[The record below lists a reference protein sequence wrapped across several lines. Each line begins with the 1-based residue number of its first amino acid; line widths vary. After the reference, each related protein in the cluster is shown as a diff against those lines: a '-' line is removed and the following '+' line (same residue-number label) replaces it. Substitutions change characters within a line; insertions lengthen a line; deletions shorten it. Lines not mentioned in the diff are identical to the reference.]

1 MTTRR
6 SFLASSLAAT
16 AAVAQPKRPNILL
29 IMADDMGA
37 TDLSCYQC
45 PDIKTPIIDALARE
59 GVRFTHAYANA
70 PECSPTRAGLLTGR
84 YQQRVGGLEC
94 AIGVGNVGR
103 YDEAVWLEK
112 RGELGLPL
120 SEPTFA
126 TMLRDAGYSTACI
139 GKWHLGYG
147 EKFSANRHGFDE
159 YFGILG
165 GNADHFTHREED
177 GTNVLNHNG
186 KPIERA
192 GHTTDI
198 FTDHAIQWMEQA
210 ARGAKPWLL
219 YLPYTAPH
227 TPIQG
232 PNDGPVAD
240 KAKWNAGPR
249 ATYVQMVEH
258 LDRRIGDLMD
268 ALRRTGQLNNTLV
281 IFKSDNGG
289 YNRSNNYPFRGF
301 KSSVFEGGLR
311 IPLIMQWPGVLARAT
326 TTPQV
331 TISMDVTATILA
343 AAQVKPTRALDG
355 INLLLGLRGRRGPIP
370 RTLYWSYKRA
380 EQRRWAVREGD
391 WKYIVDNGNEYLYNL
406 ALDEVEKINLKEA
419 EPARFQRL
427 RTMLDT
433 WKRDTAPERLK
444 PFFAAKA

>member
-6 SFLASSLAAT
+6 SFLAASLSAT

-45 PDIKTPIIDALARE
+45 PDIKTPNIDALAKE

-103 YDEAVWLEK
+103 YDEAAWLEK

-120 SEPTFA
+120 SETTFA
-126 TMLRDAGYSTACI
+126 TMLKNAGYATACI

-186 KPIERA
+186 KPVERA

-219 YLPYTAPH
+219 YVPYTAPH
-227 TPIQG
+227 TPVQG

-240 KAKWNAGPR
+240 KSKWNAGTR

-258 LDRRIGDLMD
+258 MDRRVGDLMA

-355 INLLLGLRGRRGPIP
+355 INLLLGLRGRRGPVP
-370 RTLYWSYKRA
+370 RTLYWSYKRG

-427 RTMLDT
+427 RTMLEA

-444 PFFAAKA
+444 TFFAETA